1 MKFNNG
7 GRRMRFFNGNW
18 MMEPDIAPTYAT
30 EVTDVTVEPARTVVY
45 TCPVPGMGRRG
56 LGGPMLTL
64 ELTAPAENVIGVRL
78 THFKGKAHR
87 GPDYQLHT
95 EPVTPQVTDGP
106 DTLTFRSGELEATMV
121 KHGGDMGWDMS
132 FTGGGRH
139 LTGSGAR
146 SMAYFENTRTGQGFV
161 SQQLDIGVGEC
172 LYGLGER
179 FGPFVKNGQVVDM
192 WMGDGG
198 TGSEQAY
205 KNVPFY
211 LSNRGYGVFVNS
223 PSDVNFE
230 LATVKVERAMF
241 SVEDETMQYFI
252 IYGET
257 PAAIL
262 ERYTLLTG
270 RPALP
275 PEWSFGLWLSTSFTT
290 DYDEKTVTGFIQ
302 GMADRK
308 IPLSVFHF
316 DCYWMQGNHWTD
328 FTWDPAMFPDPAG
341 MLARYKARGL
351 HLCVWINPY
360 IAQASNRF
368 DLCMEKG
375 YLLRRSDGSVWQ
387 TDEWQ
392 SGMGIVDFTNP
403 EACAWYQGELRAADG
418 DGRRLLQDRL
428 RRTHPRAG
436 RGLLRRQRPAE
447 DAQLLHPPLQ
457 PDSVR
462 GHRAAQR
469 QGQRCGLRP
478 QRDRWHPAVP
488 RPLGRRQRWQLP
500 LHGRDSARRAVAGR
514 QRLRLLEP
522 RHRRLRGRR
531 RPPTS
536 INAGAPFGLLSSHSR
551 LHGSASYRVPWLF
564 DEEASEV
571 LRTFVKLKCRLMP
584 YLYQHAVY
592 AHEQGEPVIRPMV
605 FEFPNDPAATYLDRQ
620 YMLGRRLLVAPVF
633 SPRGEVE
640 FYVPAGRWIDLLSG
654 EVFEGGSW
662 YRRSYGYH
670 ALPLLVR
677 PNTLLPWGGRD
688 DRPDYD
694 YTEGLTLRAFEL
706 NELGD
711 SVTIPAADGSPAVTI
726 RARRSCGSV
735 SVTLSRPVEGL
746 TLEIDG
752 RRFPVKGTDCTIPL

>member
-121 KHGGDMGWDMS
+121 KHGGYMGWDMS

-223 PSDVNFE
+223 PSDVSFE

-257 PAAIL
+257 PTAIL

-302 GMADRK
+302 GMADRE

-403 EACAWYQGELRAADG
+403 EARAWYQGELEQLMEMGVDCFKTDFGERIPVRDVVYYDG
-418 DGRRLLQDRL
+418 SDPLKMHNYY
-428 RRTHPRAG
+428 THLYNQTVFEAIERHNGKGNAVVFARSGTAGTQQFPVHWGGDNAGNYPSMAETLRAG
-436 RGLLRRQRPAE
+436 LSLAVSGYGFWSHDIGGFEATAPA
-447 DAQLLHPPLQ
+447 DLYK
-457 PDSVR
+457 
-462 GHRAAQR
+462 
-469 QGQRCGLRP
+469 
-478 QRDRWHPAVP
+478 RWCA
-488 RPLGRRQRWQLP
+488 
-500 LHGRDSARRAVAGR
+500 
-514 QRLRLLEP
+514 
-522 RHRRLRGRR
+522 
-531 RPPTS
+531 
-536 INAGAPFGLLSSHSR
+536 FGLLSSHSR

-571 LRTFVKLKCRLMP
+571 LRTFVNLKCRLMP

-605 FEFPNDPAATYLDRQ
+605 FEFPNDPAAAYLDRQ

-654 EVFEGGSW
+654 EVFEGGCW

-726 RARRSCGSV
+726 RARRSYGSV
-735 SVTLSRPVEGL
+735 AVTLSRPVEGL